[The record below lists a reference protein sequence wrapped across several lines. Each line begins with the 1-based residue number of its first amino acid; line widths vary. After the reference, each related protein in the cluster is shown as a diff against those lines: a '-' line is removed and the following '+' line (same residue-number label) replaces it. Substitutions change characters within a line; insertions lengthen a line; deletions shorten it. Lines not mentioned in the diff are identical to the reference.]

1 MEWTTYD
8 ARKYFL
14 FGMRFFFGVWL
25 LYVGLMKWI
34 QFGPT
39 GFVGMITSQFEKTW
53 SPYALNV
60 VLAWLILFAEPILSL
75 LVLSGL
81 KPRLVWTLVTLLMF
95 MLTIGQTIS
104 MQQTVNY
111 NWQFTVLTLVC
122 AALSEPKRE

>member
-14 FGMRFFFGVWL
+14 LGMRIFFGVWL
-25 LYVGLMKWI
+25 FYVGLMKWFI
-34 QFGPT
+34 IGHAAFIESITGQFD
-39 GFVGMITSQFEKTW
+39 STW
-53 SPYALNV
+53 SPHTLNV
-60 VLAWLILFAEPILSL
+60 VLAWLIMFAEPILSL
-75 LVLSGL
+75 LILSGL

-95 MLTIGQTIS
+95 MLTMGQTIS

-122 AALSEPKRE
+122 AALSEPKRA